1 MRQLYILLI
10 VFLFFFTQNGF
21 AQLTNGTKI
30 IGGYASMSTYLSKD
44 RSTYSNTTI
53 VSRLADK
60 SLSFVPSYGYFKNK
74 FLIGGS
80 MTGSTQW
87 RNYKSDNGMK
97 TATESYQNLGFSIN
111 PSLSYY
117 TLNNKKFAQFMFI
130 NAGISSSFHHET
142 VNNTSSKKNKFDWTW
157 MAGVGG
163 HKVLAEDFIA
173 EGTVSYNK
181 NKIIALSANL
191 RRFYQKF
198 DKKNQEAPPQY
209 IAKNR
214 WQVAGGFYVNYNLDQ
229 KNTYISG
236 SVFGGKMV
244 SNHFMLGGDLN
255 ASTDLPTSSKSSYSR
270 ISTNPF
276 VRYYIPISNRFYA
289 FPFIGSSIYADKN
302 GGYKK
307 SFYAE
312 FNRGLGFQYFLNRN
326 LALTCFSNGKIRVN
340 KNGDSYT
347 NANGGLTIGLS
358 YFAK

>member
-1 MRQLYILLI
+1 MRHFYFLLTF
-10 VFLFFFTQNGF
+10 FLFFFAQNGF
-21 AQLTNGTKI
+21 AQLTNGTQI
-30 IGGYASMSTYLSKD
+30 VGGYALMNTYLSKS

-53 VSRLADK
+53 ASRLTDN
-60 SLSFVPSYGYFKNK
+60 SLSVVPSYGYFKNK

-80 MTGSTQW
+80 LLVSTQW

-97 TATESYQNLGFSIN
+97 TATESFQNLGFNFN

-130 NAGISSSFHHET
+130 NTGISSNFHHER
-142 VNNTSSKKNKFDWTW
+142 VNNTQSTKNKFDWTW
-157 MAGVGG
+157 TAGVGG

-173 EGTVSYNK
+173 EGTVSYSK
-181 NKIIALSANL
+181 NKTIALSANL

-198 DKKNQEAPPQY
+198 DKKKQDTPPQY

-214 WQVAGGFYVNYNLDQ
+214 WQIAGGFYANYNLDQ

-302 GGYKK
+302 GDNKK

-326 LALTCFSNGKIRVN
+326 LALTCFSNGKIRVY
-340 KNGDSYT
+340 KNSDSSA